1 MRLRWYVSRLDGDGE
16 SCEGRRPFR
25 RTYWVMVVDLEDGA
39 NKYNTHTQERGMNV
53 VVCSAV

>member
-39 NKYNTHTQERGMNV
+39 NKYNTQERGMNV